1 MTVIWDSPAGQQAV
15 QERYQAFLSH
25 WPVPSQQLQ
34 IPTRQ
39 GETFAVACGPPQA
52 PPVVLLHG
60 AGANVVMWMGDAAA
74 WSSTRRVYA
83 VDVIGEPG
91 LSAPSRPPLASGAY
105 AGWLDDVLDGLGAGR
120 AALVGVSLGGWLALD
135 YAIRRPARVE
145 RLAVLAPGGVG
156 RQKYGA
162 VAASLVLMPLGDRGR
177 SLALRLALG
186 PVPAAGTP
194 AARAFADYTLLI
206 QQHYRPR
213 RDRLPVFTDDQ
224 LRALTMPLL
233 AIAGARDGL
242 LDSRQTTRRLR
253 RLLPDADVTLLPGSG
268 HLLLGQTQR
277 IGEFL
282 TAGSSG
288 SDT

>member
-1 MTVIWDSPAGQQAV
+1 MTAIWDSPAGQRAV
-15 QERYQAFLSH
+15 EDRYRAFLGR
-25 WPVPSQQLQ
+25 WPVPSQQLRV
-34 IPTRQ
+34 PTRE
-39 GETFAVACGPPQA
+39 GETFIVACGPPEA

-60 AGANVVMWMGDAAA
+60 AGANTVMWMGDAAA
-74 WSSTRRVYA
+74 WSSVRRVYA

-91 LSAPSRPPLASGAY
+91 LSAPSRPPLTSGAY
-105 AGWLDDVLDGLGAGR
+105 ADWLDDVLDGLGVNR

-162 VAASLVLMPLGDRGR
+162 VAAALVLMPLGDRGR
-177 SLALRLALG
+177 RLALRLALG
-186 PVPAAGTP
+186 PVPVVETP
-194 AARAFADYTLLI
+194 AARAFADYALLI

-224 LRALTMPLL
+224 LRNLTMPLL

-242 LDSRQTTRRLR
+242 LDSRQTSRRLR
-253 RLLPDADVTLLPGSG
+253 RLLPQAAVTLLPDSG
-268 HLLLGQTQR
+268 HLLLGQTRR
-277 IGEFL
+277 IQEFL
-282 TAGSSG
+282 SAEPSR
-288 SDT
+288 

>member
-15 QERYQAFLSH
+15 EERYRAFLGH
-25 WPVPSQQLQ
+25 WPVSSEQLR

-39 GETFAVACGPPQA
+39 GETFAVACGAPQA

-60 AGANVVMWMGDAAA
+60 AGANTVMWMGEAAA
-74 WSSTRRVYA
+74 WASARRVYA

-91 LSAPSRPPLASGAY
+91 LSAPSRPRLASDAY

-145 RLAVLAPGGVG
+145 RLAVMAPGGVG

-177 SLALRLALG
+177 RLALRIALG
-186 PVPAAGTP
+186 PVPSAEST
-194 AARAFADYTLLI
+194 AARAFAGYTLLI
-206 QQHYRPR
+206 HQHYRPR
-213 RDRLPVFTDDQ
+213 RDRLPIFTDGQ
-224 LRALTMPLL
+224 LRALAMPLL
-233 AIAGARDGL
+233 AITGARDGL
-242 LDSRQTTRRLR
+242 LDSRQTPRRLR
-253 RLLPDADVTLLPGSG
+253 RLLPGADVSLLPDAG

-282 TAGSSG
+282 SAGSHER
-288 SDT
+288 DT

>member
-15 QERYQAFLSH
+15 QERYREYLGH

-34 IPTRQ
+34 VPTRH
-39 GETFAVACGPPQA
+39 GETFAVACGPPGA

-60 AGANVVMWMGDAAA
+60 AGTNTAMWAKDAAA
-74 WSSTRRVYA
+74 WAAARRVYA

-91 LSAPSRPPLASGAY
+91 LSAPSRPPLASDAY
-105 AGWLDDVLDGLGAGR
+105 AGWLDDVLDGLGASR

-145 RLAVLAPGGVG
+145 RLAVLAPGGIG

-162 VAASLVLMPLGDRGR
+162 VAASLVLMPLGDRSR

-186 PVPAAGTP
+186 PVPAPGTP
-194 AARAFADYTLLI
+194 ADRAFSGYVLLI

-224 LRALTMPLL
+224 LRTLTMPLL

-253 RLLPDADVTLLPGSG
+253 RLLPGADVTLLRDSG

-277 IGEFL
+277 IGQFL
-282 TAGSSG
+282 TAGDPG
-288 SDT
+288 SDN